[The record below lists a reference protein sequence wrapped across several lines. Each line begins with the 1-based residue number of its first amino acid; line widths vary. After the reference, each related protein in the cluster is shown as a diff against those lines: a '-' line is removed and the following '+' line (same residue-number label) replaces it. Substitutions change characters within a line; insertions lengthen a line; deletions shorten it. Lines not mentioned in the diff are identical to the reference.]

1 MLPGYP
7 PDSAK
12 AQLGRIVGDT
22 AIHVRVTR
30 PAVPSPVSPLR
41 ADVMGAI
48 TKTAAKYWPG
58 AVIVP
63 QMSTGATD
71 GLYLRNAG
79 IPVYGTTSIFDTV
92 DGDRSHGKDERIPVE
107 AFHTS
112 GDYFYDLVKTLSAN
126 VAR

>member
-1 MLPGYP
+1 ML
-7 PDSAK
+7 
-12 AQLGRIVGDT
+12 L
-22 AIHVRVTR
+22 
-30 PAVPSPVSPLR
+30 VPPLR
-41 ADVMGAI
+41 SVVRPGDVEA
-48 TKTAAKYWPG
+48 TDQRQTTRRPTP
-58 AVIVP
+58 VIVP

-71 GLYLRNAG
+71 RLYLRNAG

-126 VAR
+126 VSP